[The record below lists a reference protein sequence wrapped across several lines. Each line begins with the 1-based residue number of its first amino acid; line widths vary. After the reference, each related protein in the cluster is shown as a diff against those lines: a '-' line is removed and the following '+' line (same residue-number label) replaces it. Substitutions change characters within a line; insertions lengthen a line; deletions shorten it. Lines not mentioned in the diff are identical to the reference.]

1 MRTAELAWLGVEQRI
16 MQKKKVS
23 GRKAAGHRS
32 DAIRLAIEI
41 YRRTS
46 KKKSATSKGGILPR
60 GIYSIRLRV
69 TDKNGRTRRNRKG
82 VLLQTTAEAENQS
95 TRRDRLS
102 VSLQRPASV
111 RTRDQAFWSLIRS

>member
-1 MRTAELAWLGVEQRI
+1 VGVEQRI

-23 GRKAAGHRS
+23 GRKAAGQRS

-41 YRRTS
+41 YRRRPS